1 MDKISKNI
9 NKMFETLFKN
19 EDKMHPIFK
28 DLKRVYKL
36 SVDYRKQMADSIKDT
51 TKYNKIKTIPEDI
64 IKKPIYDELKKIDL
78 IKMDKEMNNVLN
90 YSKILNLVSY
100 ISQFMIKT
108 TVSSKD
114 KLYKNISNN
123 KTDKIN
129 IMIIGSGPVGL
140 FLACYLSLYYNDT
153 HMTNS
158 PKANIV
164 MYDSRIEK
172 PGFRKP
178 YNRQRMFSTASKYL
192 SLILPKVYCWDDSKD
207 YLMINI
213 FMLEYMLFTVANLH
227 YHIPMIFEDYSWDD
241 YKNIIDEGKFDVI
254 FDCTGGKLHHDAI
267 KNINTNWLKNMKLY
281 NDQID
286 KQLNIDI
293 NKNLVLLNHDS
304 KHIINYF
311 YGSITLYYNNDTLT
325 FYQKF
330 DFDVMNKKDLMYLNM
345 IKNKYFDHE
354 NTIKLIKGISD
365 DNTRNFLYTMIH
377 NDYNNYL
384 FSFDVWGIY
393 IRHAIKI
400 SDVFLVNKRK
410 VLFIGAGDTIF
421 HSHFIT
427 GAGLNRILDF
437 TVKCANMIGTL

>member
-1 MDKISKNI
+1 
-9 NKMFETLFKN
+9 
-19 EDKMHPIFK
+19 
-28 DLKRVYKL
+28 
-36 SVDYRKQMADSIKDT
+36 MADSIKET
-51 TKYNKIKTIPEDI
+51 TKYNKIKTLPEDI

-100 ISQFMIKT
+100 ISQFMIKST
-108 TVSSKD
+108 ISNKD
-114 KLYKNISNN
+114 KLYKTISNN

-158 PKANIV
+158 PKVNII

-213 FMLEYMLFTVANLH
+213 FMLEYMLFTVANLQ

-241 YKNIIDEGKFDVI
+241 YKNIIDEGKFDVV

-267 KNINTNWLKNMKLY
+267 KNINTNWLKNIKLY

-286 KQLNIDI
+286 KQLDIDI

-311 YGSITLYYNNDTLT
+311 YGSVTLYYNNDTLT

-377 NDYNNYL
+377 NDYHNYL